1 MMSSR
6 KVAHDDQLFG
16 VARCSTTSSR
26 RTDDSSA
33 SGIRMTWSMVD
44 GALLVGFELLA
55 VGAACAT
62 GSASGGEVHLE
73 VEDGVVLGAAALDFD
88 CCVEDWHVLLFVNV

>member
-1 MMSSR
+1 MI
-6 KVAHDDQLFG
+6 
-16 VARCSTTSSR
+16 SSR
-26 RTDDSSA
+26 RTDDNSA
-33 SGIRMTWSMVD
+33 SGIRMTWSISMLD
-44 GALLVGFELLA
+44 LLVGLELLT